1 MSAQSGGNNQQNH
14 PGPDD
19 AGHDAASAG
28 RQRFEQA
35 TAGILRA
42 SAVDVDATTQARLQ
56 QARRAALAA
65 FPRSRSLIGTWM
77 SAIGTPAIGAPAFGL
92 AAVAVLAVA
101 LWLGAG
107 PGDMDVAPDAPAL
120 AVATPEV
127 SSGDADF
134 LMTDTSMEMIQDL
147 EFFAWLDADRSDAEL
162 RAELDAVGSPGA

>member
-1 MSAQSGGNNQQNH
+1 MSAQSGGNNQ
-14 PGPDD
+14 PGNRPDPDD
-19 AGHDAASAG
+19 AGHDAASGG

-35 TAGILRA
+35 AAAILRA

-56 QARRAALAA
+56 QVRRTALAA
-65 FPRSRSLIGTWM
+65 LPRGRSLIGTWK
-77 SAIGTPAIGAPAFGL
+77 SAIGAPAFGL
-92 AAVAVLAVA
+92 AAVAVFAVA

-107 PGDMDVAPDAPAL
+107 PGSMELVPDAPAPAL